1 MRVDLIPDRKVV
13 HDVRLERVPDAYPIY
28 HRSYPED
35 LERAQQAFARFEN
48 LRMAGRT
55 GTFWYN
61 NMDHCIEAV
70 YDLVIR
76 LLRDAGRTG
85 IEATDLAR
93 GLGD

>member
-1 MRVDLIPDRKVV
+1 MP
-13 HDVRLERVPDAYPIY
+13 HSYPIY

-35 LERAQQAFARFEN
+35 LDKAQQAFASFEN
-48 LRMAGRT
+48 LHMAGRT

-76 LLRDAGRTG
+76 LLHDTGRAGVT
-85 IEATDLAR
+85 AADLAR
-93 GLGD
+93 GPDAQG